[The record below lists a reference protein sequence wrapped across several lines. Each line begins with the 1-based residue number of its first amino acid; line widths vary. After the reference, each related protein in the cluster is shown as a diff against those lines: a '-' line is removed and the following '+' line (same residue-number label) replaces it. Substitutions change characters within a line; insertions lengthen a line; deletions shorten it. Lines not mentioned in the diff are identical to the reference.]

1 MSRLQRAV
9 LLCGVSLLCYDIITG
24 HDDHSHDIRMGR
36 FPEDF
41 AFGVS
46 TSAYQTE
53 GAWDVDG
60 KGESIWDVF
69 THEEGH
75 VTDGANANDAA
86 KSYDMY
92 SEDVQLLVN
101 LGVTHYRFSISW
113 SRVMSDGTNSTLN
126 QAGLKHYSDVIDEL
140 LKHNIQP
147 VVTLYHWDLPQGLQD
162 TGGWL
167 SDSIIHRFRD
177 YADVCFRTYGDR
189 VQHWITFNE
198 PFITSWMGY
207 ETGEHAPGVQQD
219 NATYLV
225 AHNIIRSHVAT
236 YRLYQDKY
244 RVTQRGLV
252 GITLGSEWYEPKSEG
267 QPDLEA
273 ADRALS
279 FHLGLFAD
287 PLFKGDYPE
296 TVKTILQRKAD
307 RLGSVD
313 FLGVNH
319 HTTKLV
325 SSRGNDV
332 SARFGFYRELAV
344 ELDVDYTYPSLVYRE
359 DMDPKGG
366 EQRLM
371 GFGMRKLLNYIRTTY
386 NNPKVYITE
395 NGFADCGTMKDQKR
409 IMYLREY
416 SNNVLQAIQDGCE
429 VKGYFVR
436 SLLDSFEWTS
446 GYEPKRGLY
455 YVDFGRGERPR
466 YPKAS
471 AHFYSLLIKE
481 HGFTPHVRDF
491 RAYPADR
498 DEFLYDHFP
507 DDFMWGTATS
517 AYQVEGA
524 WNEDGKG
531 PSIWDTFAHETNRIA
546 DGQTGDVACDS
557 YHKIDEDVQML
568 KDLGVQHYRFSIAWS
583 RVLPDGTPHSLNMLG
598 VQYYNNLI
606 DALLAANIQPMVT
619 LYHWDLPQ
627 ALQDMGGWMDS
638 AIIDHFDNYAR
649 VCFEQFG
656 DRVPLW
662 ITFNE
667 AFVVAWLGHG
677 IGIFAPGITEPGV
690 GVYTVAHNIIRSHS
704 RAYHTYRRHFQPLYN
719 GKVGIS
725 LDIEWK
731 EPLTLSQQDHYAA
744 DRAIMFKLGW
754 FGNPIYG
761 SGDYPEV
768 MKRYVGEKSR
778 RQGYTQSRLPAFTEE
793 EKRMN
798 KGSYDFLGLN
808 HYTTNVINYQPNPDS
823 GVHYEEDQ
831 DMRSRFDPCWQQSEA
846 SWLWSNSWGL
856 RYVLN
861 FIKDRF
867 GNPPLYITESG
878 RPDSG
883 GKDDI
888 NRIYYY
894 RNYTNEVLKAIKL
907 DGCNV
912 KGYTAWSLMDNFEWL
927 EGYHQQFGLYHV
939 DFNDPN
945 RTRTPKQSADFYRHL
960 ISENG
965 YTMNSR
971 VMTDF

>member
-1 MSRLQRAV
+1 MVMQQRALYLCVV
-9 LLCGVSLLCYDIITG
+9 LMTCCYFASGIDDGHEITQ
-24 HDDHSHDIRMGR
+24 GR
-36 FPEDF
+36 FPDDF
-41 AFGVS
+41 AFGVA
-46 TSAYQTE
+46 TSAYQIE
-53 GAWDVDG
+53 GAWDWDG
-60 KGESIWDVF
+60 KGKSIWDTF
-69 THEEGH
+69 AHEGGH
-75 VTDGANANDAA
+75 VKDGSNGDWAA
-86 KSYDMY
+86 KSYEMFRK
-92 SEDVQLLVN
+92 DVQLLVE

-126 QAGLKHYSDVIDEL
+126 QAGLKHYSDMIHEL
-140 LKHNIQP
+140 LKYNIQP

-189 VQHWITFNE
+189 VKHWITFNE

-236 YRLYQDKY
+236 YRLYHKMY
-244 RVTQRGLV
+244 SPTQRGQV
-252 GITLGSEWYEPKSEG
+252 GITLDSEWYEPKSG
-267 QPDLEA
+267 SQSDREA
-273 ADRALS
+273 SDRALS
-279 FHLGLFAD
+279 FRLGLFAD
-287 PLFKGDYPE
+287 PLFTGDYPDV
-296 TVKTILQRKAD
+296 VKTTLQKKAE
-307 RLGSVD
+307 RLDAID

-319 HTTKLV
+319 YRSRVVTQQGD
-325 SSRGNDV
+325 SSD
-332 SARFGFYRELAV
+332 RFGFYRDQGIEFTT
-344 ELDVDYTYPSLVYRE
+344 DYSYPSLAFRE

-409 IMYLREY
+409 IMYLKEY
-416 SNNVLQAIQDGCE
+416 MTNVRKAIGDGCK
-429 VKGYFVR
+429 VKGYFIWT
-436 SLLDSFEWTS
+436 LLDTFEWTS
-446 GYEPKRGLY
+446 GYVPKMGLF
-455 YVDFGRGERPR
+455 YVDMGRDDRPR
-466 YPKAS
+466 FPRAS
-471 AHFYSLLIKE
+471 ADFYSLLIKE
-481 HGFTPHVRDF
+481 RGFTQAVVDF

-507 DDFMWGTATS
+507 DDFMWG
-517 AYQVEGA
+517 
-524 WNEDGKG
+524 KG
-531 PSIWDTFAHETNRIA
+531 PSIWDTFAHQGRLA
-546 DGQTGDVACDS
+546 SRQTGDVACDS
-557 YHKIDEDVQML
+557 YHHITEDVQML
-568 KDLGVQHYRFSIAWS
+568 KTLGVQHYRFSIAWS

-627 ALQDMGGWMDS
+627 ALQDRGGWMDS

-656 DRVPLW
+656 DRV
-662 ITFNE
+662 
-667 AFVVAWLGHG
+667 VSWLGHG
-677 IGIFAPGITEPGV
+677 IGIFAPGIHDPGV
-690 GVYTVAHNIIRSHS
+690 GVYTVAHNIIRSHVK
-704 RAYHTYRRHFQPLYN
+704 AYHTYRQHFQDRFH
-719 GKVGIS
+719 GKVGIT

-731 EPLTLSQQDHYAA
+731 EPLTLRQEDRYAA

-798 KGSYDFLGLN
+798 KGAYDFLGIN
-808 HYTTNVINYQPNPDS
+808 HYTTNLISDHPDPNSDVNYE
-823 GVHYEEDQ
+823 HDQ
-831 DMRSRFDPCWQQSEA
+831 DMESRMDTCWPDTEA
-846 SWLWSNSWGL
+846 SWLKVNPWGL
-856 RYVLN
+856 RYILN
-861 FIKDRF
+861 WVKERW
-867 GNPPLYITESG
+867 GNPPVYITESG
-878 RPDSG
+878 RPDENG
-883 GKDDI
+883 EHDI

-894 RNYTNEVLKAIKL
+894 RNYTNEMLKAIKL

-912 KGYTAWSLMDNFEWL
+912 KGYTAWSLMDNLEWTS
-927 EGYHQQFGLYHV
+927 GYYAHFGIYK
-939 DFNDPN
+939 
-945 RTRTPKQSADFYRHL
+945 RL
-960 ISENG
+960 I
-965 YTMNSR
+965 
-971 VMTDF
+971 